1 MLTLGT
7 RTAGMRPIVSG
18 SRTLR
23 RAGLPGSPVMLA
35 VPHVP
40 FLPTIVRPLAAVRF
54 FLIGSGHRRRRSPA
68 HLATLFFRPAAPVSV
83 VLSLLSLI
91 HISEPT
97 RLGMISYA
105 VFCL

>member
-1 MLTLGT
+1 
-7 RTAGMRPIVSG
+7 
-18 SRTLR
+18 
-23 RAGLPGSPVMLA
+23 MLA

-83 VLSLLSLI
+83 VLSLRRNI
-91 HISEPT
+91 EHPKAM
-97 RLGMISYA
+97 R
-105 VFCL
+105 VFASQAGFVQE